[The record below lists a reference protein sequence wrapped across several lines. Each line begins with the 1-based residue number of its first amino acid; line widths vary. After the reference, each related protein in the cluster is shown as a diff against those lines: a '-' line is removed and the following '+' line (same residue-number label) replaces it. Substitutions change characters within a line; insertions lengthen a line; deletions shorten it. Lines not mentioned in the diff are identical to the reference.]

1 MFISQDSSEATERN
15 LTQTSLGRKENG
27 LIHVNGNPEVGLAS
41 GTQMASS
48 GSSHSLLIYSVP
60 VCALKR
66 TSSCVW
72 ARGAG
77 AEGEGGMAPGS
88 SRVNHMIQG

>member
-27 LIHVNGNPEVGLAS
+27 LIHMNGNPEVGLAL

-60 VCALKR
+60 VCTLKR
-66 TSSCVW
+66 TCSCVW
-72 ARGAG
+72 AWGGRRRGRHG
-77 AEGEGGMAPGS
+77 Y
-88 SRVNHMIQG
+88 RQLQG